1 MQSCVSFCFPIKYTI
16 ILWPYQ
22 MCWHPISFNWYK
34 MKCNKKSINFWLNKY
49 FIQSYAYFH
58 GSSFRNVLLLVSFLL
73 LYKTKEFIPFSGR
86 NSDSM
91 PIEKYW
97 WANVRIGNCI
107 SLIDEQRRE
116 THERYQIHPNNFRYT
131 IFIMCTFI
139 FLLLFVCWVRGRERE
154 RDGVRF
160 WEQNKK
166 QNVNK

>member
-1 MQSCVSFCFPIKYTI
+1 MRELLFSHKIHHHFVAVPDVLSP
-16 ILWPYQ
+16 PDR
-22 MCWHPISFNWYK
+22 HPISFNWYK

-116 THERYQIHPNNFRYT
+116 THERNQIHPNNFRYT

-139 FLLLFVCWVRGRERE
+139 FFCCCLFVGWGGESE
-154 RDGVRF
+154 SEMEFDS
-160 WEQNKK
+160 ENKIK
-166 QNVNK
+166 SKT